1 MLVALL
7 FVCAL
12 AILFDVRLRRLPN
25 WLTVGA
31 LVVALLLRAFTGEPV
46 LAGVASAGLA
56 FAFGFPFFMMGG
68 LGAGDVKLMTA
79 PAAFLDLSSL
89 PVALGAM
96 ALTGAV
102 MALASATRSGQ
113 LVSTLTNVHLLVLNL
128 GRASFAGWKTGEATV
143 PVSLGR
149 VGAIRNPYG
158 VAIAAGA
165 LAGWFL

>member
-12 AILFDVRLRRLPN
+12 AIVFDVRQRRLPN

-31 LVVALLLRAFTGEPV
+31 LAVALLLRAFTGEPV
-46 LAGVASAGLA
+46 LAGLASAALA

-79 PAAFLDLSSL
+79 LAAFLDLNSL
-89 PVALGAM
+89 LVALGAM
-96 ALTGAV
+96 ALTGAL
-102 MALASATRSGQ
+102 MALVAATRSGQ
-113 LVSTLTNVHLLVLNL
+113 LVSTLTNLHVLVLNL
-128 GRASFAGWKTGEATV
+128 GRASFAGWKSGEATA
-143 PVSLGR
+143 PILRGR
-149 VGAIRNPYG
+149 VGAITNPYG